1 MAPMFKPF
9 TRYLQFQG
17 RATRA
22 EFWQFHLLYFLVA
35 TVGVVVGRMLDFTT
49 GDASSGIG
57 IAVYALIWLVFMPPI
72 IAVTVRRLHDCDR
85 SGWWLF
91 LAFVPFGILVL
102 IALFYV
108 REGARGPNR
117 FGPDEKAQPVDTVFS

>member
-22 EFWQFHLLYFLVA
+22 EFWQFYLLYFIVA
-35 TVGVVVGRMLDFTT
+35 IVGVIVGHSLDFLA
-49 GDASSGIG
+49 GDPNGQIG
-57 IAVYALIWLVFMPPI
+57 FAIFALIWLVFVPPI

-85 SGWWLF
+85 SGWWIF
-91 LAFVPFGILVL
+91 LSFVPFGVLVL
-102 IALFYV
+102 ILVFYV
-108 REGARGPNR
+108 REGTRGSNR
-117 FGPDEKAQPVDTVFS
+117 FGPDEKASSVDLVS